1 MKKYTRTQLLSL
13 IVGIIAAMAGLITS
27 LGQTWG
33 FDAIGRQ
40 IAETCFAFSGF
51 ANIVFFG
58 ITIQKAKANTVFSE
72 ELNEPETATP
82 QTTEPAKTQAPKP
95 KHRGTNIDGV
105 IK

>member
-58 ITIQKAKANTVFSE
+58 ITIQKAKANTVFSD
-72 ELNEPETATP
+72 ELEADEP
-82 QTTEPAKTQAPKP
+82 TEPIKTSAPKP